1 MSGLLKALFDA
12 GHMPKTFPQ
21 KASLASLTP
30 LAGSPPAKE
39 ARQATNSVEK
49 FSARRTEIGWPPESR
64 DAERRFGQ
72 PHARLFPFI
81 GRKVRTPGGPG
92 TLLQVFADRVTVL
105 LDSQLARCSYFSPG
119 QIKPVNGDYSE

>member
-1 MSGLLKALFDA
+1 MPGLLKALFDA
-12 GHMPKTFPQ
+12 GRETKTFPE

-49 FSARRTEIGWPPESR
+49 FSTRRTEAGRLPESL

-72 PHARLFPFI
+72 P
-81 GRKVRTPGGPG
+81 
-92 TLLQVFADRVTVL
+92 QN
-105 LDSQLARCSYFSPG
+105 
-119 QIKPVNGDYSE
+119 IK